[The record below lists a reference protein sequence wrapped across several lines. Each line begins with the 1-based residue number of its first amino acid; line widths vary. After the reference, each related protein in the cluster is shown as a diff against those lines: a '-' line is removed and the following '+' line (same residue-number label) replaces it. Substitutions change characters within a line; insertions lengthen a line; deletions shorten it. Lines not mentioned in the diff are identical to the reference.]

1 LRFLDR
7 TELQADLSI
16 YLRMVDCNV
25 RIAAPEPV
33 MSVLELTLANVPR
46 YSVSSPAD
54 LTIVAKCS
62 DDVWEI
68 DGGAG
73 GRKILTRQSA
83 LPQIAGAIVSTA
95 VTETALA
102 RNCTILRAAVMERG
116 GRALA
121 MIGDDWESAI
131 TVAVHLHDRG
141 WRFLGAD
148 NAVLDS
154 ATLEVFAIEKSL
166 YVSSSFLSHLPLRY
180 RKAVEASP
188 WYATDR
194 NIAFYAVDPRVGDA
208 PNVWSRSARLAGII
222 IVDGEEGDQPSLE
235 SLDPQ
240 ALQSERLRRLSIDW
254 DEVNAADLVLGGFV
268 ETCDLVE
275 HWFASLR
282 A

>member
-1 LRFLDR
+1 
-7 TELQADLSI
+7 
-16 YLRMVDCNV
+16 MVDCNV

-33 MSVLELTLANVPR
+33 VSVLEATLANVPR
-46 YSVSSPAD
+46 YSISSPAD
-54 LTIVAKCS
+54 LTIVATLF

-68 DGGAG
+68 HGAAG
-73 GRKILTRQSA
+73 ARKILTRQSA

-102 RNCTILRAAVMERG
+102 RNCTLLRAAVMERDG
-116 GRALA
+116 QALA

-148 NAVLDS
+148 NAVLNS

-180 RKAVEASP
+180 RNAVEASP
-188 WYATDR
+188 WYATDQ
-194 NIAFYAVDPRVGDA
+194 NIAFYAVDPRVGDVRS
-208 PNVWSRSARLAGII
+208 VWSRSARLAGVI
-222 IVDGEEGDQPSLE
+222 IVDGAEADHPSLE
-235 SLDPQ
+235 SLAPQ
-240 ALQSERLRRLSIDW
+240 TLQSERLKRLSVDW
-254 DEVNAADLVLGGFV
+254 NDVNVVDLKIGGFV